1 MSSLCRLLL
10 MASAKQQLSGRG
22 VRKMIEV
29 LRWVV
34 SAVNRVHDALLVAV
48 ARLGL
53 RLDDKQLHFWVLGLI
68 GIALFLAVDAA
79 FRWVSKWSVSALSFI
94 YTLTILV
101 VVALAMEIQQQ
112 ITGRGALDFNDILA
126 GIWGFVTLFCVYL
139 LVRLALHAG
148 AIARKKI
155 RAGREDRKPLRGK

>member
-1 MSSLCRLLL
+1 
-10 MASAKQQLSGRG
+10 
-22 VRKMIEV
+22 MIEV

-34 SAVNRVHDALLVAV
+34 SAVNRLRDALLVAV
-48 ARLGL
+48 RTLGL
-53 RLDDKQLHFWVLGLI
+53 RLDDKQLHFWVLGVI
-68 GIALFLAVDAA
+68 GIALFMAVDVA

-112 ITGRGALDFNDILA
+112 ITRRGALDFNDILA

-139 LVRLALHAG
+139 LVRLAVHA
-148 AIARKKI
+148 ASIARSKV
-155 RAGREDRKPLRGK
+155 RAGPASRQGGKPSRSK